1 MERASM
7 AFFEELQQ
15 RTAAARGELLG
26 IPLINDCLA
35 GRVTHAQ
42 YVAFLREAYHHV
54 KHTVP
59 LLMACG
65 SRLDNGR
72 AAVRAAVE
80 EYIAEERGH
89 DEWILDDLRAC
100 GADAEAVR
108 AGAPSPATELMVAY
122 VHDYIARVNP
132 VGMFGM
138 VHVLEGTSSA
148 LATRAAQAIAQALRL
163 PPSAFTYL
171 TSHGELDREHVRF
184 FEQTVNRLAPGDEE
198 AVVHVARMVYRL
210 YGDVF
215 RSLPS

>member
-1 MERASM
+1 M

-15 RTAAARGELLG
+15 RTAAARAELFAVPA
-26 IPLINDCLA
+26 IQDSLA
-35 GRVTHAQ
+35 GRVTRAR

-65 SRLDNGR
+65 SRLQAQRAPLR
-72 AAVRAAVE
+72 AAIE

-89 DEWILDDLRAC
+89 DEWILEDLRAC
-100 GADAEAVR
+100 GEDVEAVR
-108 AGAPSPATELMVAY
+108 RGAPSPATELMVAY
-122 VHDYIARVNP
+122 VNDYVARINP
-132 VGMFGM
+132 AGMLGM

-148 LATRAAQAIAQALRL
+148 LATRAAHAIARALHL
-163 PPSAFTYL
+163 PPSAFRYL
-171 TSHGELDREHVRF
+171 TSHGELDQDHVAF
-184 FEQTVNRLAPGDEE
+184 FRKTIETLGHEDRE

-210 YGDVF
+210 YGDMF